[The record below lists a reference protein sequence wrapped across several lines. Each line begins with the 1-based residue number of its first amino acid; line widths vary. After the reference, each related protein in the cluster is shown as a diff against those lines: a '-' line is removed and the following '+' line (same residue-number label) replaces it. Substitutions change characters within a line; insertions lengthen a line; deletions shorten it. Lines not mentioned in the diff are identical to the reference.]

1 MDPGSG
7 LSRVQ
12 AFLLNSLRP
21 STMHKYVE
29 ALEAFNS
36 DTKDSPLN
44 WGSLS
49 DADKDVFL
57 AEWVLD
63 SYEDGKSKNNCSW
76 TLSAVSKVCPRLQL
90 KTAWKVMDAW
100 HHLVPVRQAPAAPPQ
115 LIQAMVV
122 LAICLGRPDLAYVGL
137 LRIREV
143 LNLQLGDV
151 VFDASQVIL
160 CLGQTKASM
169 EQKVVLQNPS
179 VVAWIGQFLVWRRQ
193 TVSHGPLFTIS
204 YSSVLRWVKKLTV
217 LLGTGSLQLTTHTFR
232 RPGASELA
240 RQGMPLADVMLYGRW
255 LSDKAARSHIR
266 SNPRPHVHPHI
277 ADKPQGRS
285 GSAISTRSTSREEG
299 AAKVTGNE
307 RQISP
312 RRRTDHS
319 FAFWKINTEE
329 VVVSRSG
336 RSQSQSDRSIGEGS
350 RSRSRTPVDD
360 APLTP
365 KIGSDNYQARG

>member
-1 MDPGSG
+1 
-7 LSRVQ
+7 
-12 AFLLNSLRP
+12 
-21 STMHKYVE
+21 MHKYVE
-29 ALEAFNS
+29 ALEALNNDIKNS
-36 DTKDSPLN
+36 QLD

-63 SYEDGKSKNNCSW
+63 SYEEGKSKNVCSW

-122 LAICLGRPDLAYVGL
+122 LAICLGRPELSTAMLLAYVGL

-143 LNLQLGDV
+143 LNLRLGDV
-151 VFDASQVIL
+151 VFDASQIIL

-179 VVAWIGQFLVWRRQ
+179 VVAWVGQFLAWRRQ

-217 LLGTGSLQLTTHTFR
+217 LLGAGSLQLTTHTFR
-232 RPGASELA
+232 RSGASELA

-255 LSDKAARSHIR
+255 LSDRAARSYIR
-266 SNPRPHVHPHI
+266 KGEVAVARARAALDGDVWNRLLQWCNMASMGWILFHKLYSSKVPAFDV
-277 ADKPQGRS
+277 
-285 GSAISTRSTSREEG
+285 SRVD
-299 AAKVTGNE
+299 AAKLAEMEAVLFKGVWLK
-307 RQISP
+307 S
-312 RRRTDHS
+312 
-319 FAFWKINTEE
+319 
-329 VVVSRSG
+329 
-336 RSQSQSDRSIGEGS
+336 
-350 RSRSRTPVDD
+350 
-360 APLTP
+360 
-365 KIGSDNYQARG
+365 